1 MEGRLRQ
8 RRRELLSPPQTLL
21 PPWLVRDLEG
31 GSRSLREPLKGKIE
45 PFFSEGTWL
54 WAGLRLQQLGR
65 RQPRNSHF
73 KLPPPLGP
81 WSPGALLSWAPESG
95 EDREKEGEAAGPGG
109 VPKPKQWPKIITRRR
124 IPAQKKKEDKLC
136 VARGSRRYLE
146 SAGGGRPSDYSLR
159 GAPHPRAA
167 ERIFPWGGL
176 LASRRRAC
184 LPLSSWGIPPA
195 RTRNPRRPL
204 SPFPRGPFLPSCPRE
219 NSLLRPPGAP
229 IESRLGPARGGQL
242 SLGEVRGLQA
252 LQLLLRLPSSKAWG
266 RGCAR
271 GAPEEAG

>member
-124 IPAQKKKEDKLC
+124 IPAQKKKG
-136 VARGSRRYLE
+136 RQTMRRSGQPALP
-146 SAGGGRPSDYSLR
+146 GVGGRRPPQR
-159 GAPHPRAA
+159 
-167 ERIFPWGGL
+167 L
-176 LASRRRAC
+176 LIAWRT
-184 LPLSSWGIPPA
+184 PPA
-195 RTRNPRRPL
+195 
-204 SPFPRGPFLPSCPRE
+204 
-219 NSLLRPPGAP
+219 
-229 IESRLGPARGGQL
+229 
-242 SLGEVRGLQA
+242 
-252 LQLLLRLPSSKAWG
+252 G
-266 RGCAR
+266 R
-271 GAPEEAG
+271 